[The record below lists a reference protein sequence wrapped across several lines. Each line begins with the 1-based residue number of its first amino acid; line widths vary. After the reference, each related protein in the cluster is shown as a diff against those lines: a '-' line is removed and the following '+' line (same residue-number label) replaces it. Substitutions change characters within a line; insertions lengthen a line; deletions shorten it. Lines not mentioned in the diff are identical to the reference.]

1 MSVYIYYFDT
11 TKVLNRH
18 APSIKSASAY
28 GFVLFISC
36 AVDHVYGLGKDKLS
50 KKFAQEPENVLA
62 TFPSEPCGDSV
73 LIQWAPPSQDI
84 LIQSYMVTCE
94 TDDMSG
100 RVVELVDGDF
110 YRAVV
115 GPLKFDSTYTCSVVS
130 RTKLHGNSDP
140 SFTEPFVTDK

>member
-1 MSVYIYYFDT
+1 MPRRLSRPVHM
-11 TKVLNRH
+11 V
-18 APSIKSASAY
+18 
-28 GFVLFISC
+28 FVLFISC
-36 AVDHVYGLGKDKLS
+36 VVDHVYGLGKDKLS

-73 LIQWAPPSQDI
+73 LIQWAPPSQDF

-100 RVVELVDGDF
+100 RVVELVDGDS